1 MFFVKVPNDHDIE
14 LVLKSVEKLLEVDA
28 NIKSND
34 YKSSLFHM
42 YDFFNEF
49 YSLKLERLRPVFDK
63 MRVVLSDYV
72 RRDSFVQ
79 RSWNNFKDEKNI
91 PNLLLDDYIFGYF
104 LVNENYEYV
113 WNRYANQDEIK
124 AGYSCICTLSILLL
138 ELDCSSIQNDWSF
151 LLFLYCLQI
160 RSCYNF
166 YI

>member
-34 YKSSLFHM
+34 YKSSLLHI
-42 YDFFNEF
+42 YNFFMEY
-49 YSLKLERLRPVFDK
+49 YSLKLERLRPVFDQIK
-63 MRVVLSDYV
+63 TVLSDYV

-79 RSWNNFKDEKNI
+79 RSWSNFKDENKL
-91 PNLLLDDYIFGYF
+91 PDFSLDNYIFGHF

-124 AGYSCICTLSILLL
+124 AGYSCICTLSILN
-138 ELDCSSIQNDWSF
+138 I
-151 LLFLYCLQI
+151 LQI
-160 RSCYNF
+160 LLHHCTFKN
-166 YI
+166 